1 MAKLKVGQKVIL
13 KSTGQTG
20 KVLMI
25 DKVNGTALVDIDG
38 EITRFSQDLL
48 LIISTLRSIWMIFRS
63 FFK

>member
-25 DKVNGTALVDIDG
+25 DKVNDTALVDIDG

-63 FFK
+63 IFK

>member
-25 DKVNGTALVDIDG
+25 DKVNDTALVDIDG

-63 FFK
+63 FFR

>member
-25 DKVNGTALVDIDG
+25 DKVNDTALVDIDG
-38 EITRFSQDLL
+38 EITRFSQDVL

>member
-25 DKVNGTALVDIDG
+25 DKVNDTALVDIDG